1 MTQQRDIDHLL
12 DQWFSDGPTRAPDWV
27 IDVVADRIERQ
38 PQRPAWRFH
47 LREIHVNTIVRA
59 GAAMAAVVIVAVIG
73 FNLLPGSGVGGS
85 GPTAPPS
92 PTTSAGLT
100 ATTVALPV
108 KVTLGVY
115 SGQPD
120 PVWSLTGEEAAGLER
135 LLAMLPDGTDT
146 PPVGGLGYHGF
157 TIERPRSTLIAYQ
170 GVVASPG
177 EGPRTVKA
185 DPTRSV
191 ERYLLEIFR
200 SQITAVE
207 YAEVERALATP

>member
-12 DQWFSDGPTRAPDWV
+12 DQWFSDGPTHAPDRV

-38 PQRPAWRFH
+38 PQRPAWRCH

-59 GAAMAAVVIVAVIG
+59 GAAMAAVVIVAIIG
-73 FNLLPGSGVGGS
+73 FNLLPGSGVGGP
-85 GPTAPPS
+85 G
-92 PTTSAGLT
+92 PTTSPSP
-100 ATTVALPV
+100 ATSTGPSATVAFPV
-108 KVTLGVY
+108 DVTLGIY
-115 SGQPD
+115 SGRPD
-120 PVWSLTGEEAAGLER
+120 PTWSLTGGQAAGLEQ
-135 LLAMLPDGTDT
+135 LLAALPGGTDT

-170 GVVASPG
+170 GVVAPPG

-191 ERYLLEIFR
+191 ERYLLETSR
-200 SQITAVE
+200 SHLTAVE